1 MTDSRTYSVEKRA
14 AAALNLLQRW
24 AADIAT
30 AQGLPEARWIL
41 DDDARLH
48 GMADGDEDT
57 AIWADYL
64 RIDLTRTETSTLTGY
79 RNYTPHGPSGPV
91 IPVIL
96 TST

>member
-1 MTDSRTYSVEKRA
+1 MTDGNTHSVDKRA

-24 AADIAT
+24 AADIVT
-30 AQGLPEARWIL
+30 ARELPEARWTL
-41 DDDARLH
+41 DDNARLH
-48 GMADGDEDT
+48 GLADGDEDT

-64 RIDLTRTETSTLTGY
+64 GIDLTRTGTSALAGH
-79 RNYTPHGPSGPV
+79 RDYTPDGPHGPV